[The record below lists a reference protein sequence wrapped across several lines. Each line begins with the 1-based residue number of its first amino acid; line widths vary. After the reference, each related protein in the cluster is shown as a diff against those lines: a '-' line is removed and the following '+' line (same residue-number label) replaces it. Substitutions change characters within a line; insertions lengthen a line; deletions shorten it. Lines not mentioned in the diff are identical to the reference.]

1 MANIKIDVIG
11 ELVDGQNV
19 TFQAPCDCTSVTG
32 LKVYYIKSGEKVSKV
47 FTMKDAHGN
56 SLANLNNLFAEG
68 AYVHAI
74 LDINNNYAYMQN
86 VDTNGYL
93 ESRLNPVDNLT
104 STSTTVPLSANQGR
118 VLKNLVD
125 SKKSEITQTFVVVND
140 ITAANGITTRIA
152 SASLTEGTYLVLG
165 SAYISG
171 WDISASG
178 ERKICISTDASKF
191 NNAAAG
197 NALATEDMS
206 TSVNCWTLLTVP
218 KNTTKTV
225 YLLGYQASG
234 LSQDIDYGTLCTLKL
249 A

>member
-1 MANIKIDVIG
+1 MANIRIDVIG

-19 TFQAPCDCTSVTG
+19 TFRAPCDCTSVTG
-32 LKVYYIKSGEKVSKV
+32 LKVYYIKNGEKVSKV

-104 STSTTVPLSANQGR
+104 STSATVPLSANQGR

-125 SKKSEITQTFVVVND
+125 SKKSEITTTVSSGKSA
-140 ITAANGITTRIA
+140 TAADSTITQIA
-152 SASLTEGTYLVLG
+152 SVSLTKGTYLVLG
-165 SAYISG
+165 SAYITG
-171 WDISASG
+171 WDITKSG
-178 ERKICISTDASKF
+178 ERKICISTSATSF
-191 NNAAAG
+191 NNTAGG
-197 NALATEDMS
+197 NALATEDMA
-206 TSVNCWTLLTVP
+206 TSVNCWAFLTLTA
-218 KNTTKTV
+218 TTTV

-234 LSQDIDYGTLCTLKL
+234 LSQTISNGNLCALKL